1 MDKESFDY
9 WEYFADEARRI
20 GAPLYERLSRGIGND
35 EALRQFAGGVR
46 AGQPPANVLFAAVH
60 FLLLRGAQ
68 HPLRDFYANLGGS
81 ASGEDPFP
89 VFKDFVE
96 TYRDALAPLI
106 ATRVTNT
113 NEVGRSA
120 LLAPAFRALAKE
132 AGEPLHLIELGP
144 SAGLNL
150 LWDRYGVRYTR
161 DNSALSLDV
170 PKATLTLE
178 CQLRGEKIPPLGPAP
193 VVASRVGLE
202 RNPVD
207 LSDPGA
213 RDWLKALVWPDQV
226 SRFAQLEK
234 ALETYAHDKPEIRA
248 GDALTLLPDALAGAR
263 EDQPVCVYHTMVI
276 YQFSDEMREALDA
289 ILIVASLRR
298 PVWRISLEGTLSG
311 DTPLLLYS
319 YRDGN
324 KEKRTLA
331 LCHPHGAWLEWLE

>member
-1 MDKESFDY
+1 MDKGSFDY
-9 WEYFADEARRI
+9 WDFFAANARRV
-20 GAPLYERLSRGIGND
+20 GAPLYERLSQGIGGD
-35 EALRQFAGGVR
+35 EGLREFANGVR
-46 AGQPPANVLFAAVH
+46 TGQPPANVLFAAVH

-68 HPLRDFYANLGGS
+68 HPLRNFYANLGGS

-89 VFKDFVE
+89 SFKDFVE
-96 TYRDALAPLI
+96 THRGALAPLI
-106 ATRVTNT
+106 ASRVTNT

-150 LWDRYGVRYTR
+150 VWDRYGVRYR
-161 DNSALSLDV
+161 RGDEVFSMDV
-170 PKATLTLE
+170 PNAALTLE
-178 CQLRGEKIPPLGPAP
+178 CALRGDKLPPLGTAP
-193 VVASRVGLE
+193 KIASRVGLE
-202 RNPVD
+202 RHPVD
-207 LSDPGA
+207 LSDPDV

-226 SRFAQLEK
+226 SRFAQLDK
-234 ALETYAHDKPEIRA
+234 ALGAIAHTKPNIRT
-248 GDALTLLPDALAGAR
+248 GDALALLPDALAETP

-298 PVWRISLEGTLSG
+298 PVWRISLESALSG

-331 LCHPHGAWLEWLE
+331 LCHPHGAWLEWLG